1 MTQLLFVVTLGGYI
15 TFSVVILVGVLIWIF
30 RNDSSAE
37 PKKKRPTIHTDTVF
51 IANSRV
57 PPTGPVT
64 PQIGKS
70 KVEVDALTA
79 INAPVAVKSNPS
91 IGTPGVD
98 KEEVPVAPSNLK
110 PTDSTFSA
118 GVDPYAARP
127 INITPGVATILL
139 IGDEEMDNQ
148 LKLTDDALANRLAE
162 MVAVVEKLST
172 EKEDEITLKDLYQLA
187 NEHQIA
193 ELSAGRSVTFED
205 SYAAVVSQLG
215 LSTIQVASF
224 ESSRKWLACQAPR
237 EEPVSVLTTVVSL
250 ADQPINTDASDMPWQ
265 TGQTAGIGF

>member
-30 RNDSSAE
+30 RDDSSAE
-37 PKKKRPTIHTDTVF
+37 PKKKRPAIQTNTVF

-64 PQIGKS
+64 PQIGRS
-70 KVEVDALTA
+70 KVEVEALKA
-79 INAPVAVKSNPS
+79 VNAPVAVKSNPP

-98 KEEVPVAPSNLK
+98 KVDALVPPSDLK

-127 INITPGVATILL
+127 MNITPGVATVLL
-139 IGDEEMDNQ
+139 IGDGEMDNQ
-148 LKLTDDALANRLAE
+148 PKLTDDALASRLAD
-162 MVAVVEKLST
+162 MFAVVEKLSS
-172 EKEDEITLKDLYQLA
+172 EKEDEISLKDLYRLA
-187 NEHQIA
+187 NEHQTA
-193 ELSAGRSVTFED
+193 ELSAGRAVSFED
-205 SYAAVVSQLG
+205 SYAAMVRELN
-215 LSTIQVASF
+215 LSAIQVASY
-224 ESSRKWLACQAPR
+224 ESSRQWLAREAPK

-250 ADQPINTDASDMPWQ
+250 ADQPINTNVSDMPWQ
-265 TGQTAGIGF
+265 TEQTAGIGF